1 MAETRGAKTKLE
13 VVGLQYCGGIAHMH
27 IFSPKDFATSILIL
41 IAIFQL
47 EFFTTRILI
56 YFSTM
61 TEMGSAETQMGAAS
75 FQYWLIGAYVDII
88 PPKDFATTIL
98 VRIAILFH
106 HIFWITR
113 KLI

>member
-1 MAETRGAKTKLE
+1 
-13 VVGLQYCGGIAHMH
+13 
-27 IFSPKDFATSILIL
+27 
-41 IAIFQL
+41 
-47 EFFTTRILI
+47 
-56 YFSTM
+56 M